1 MTVAVLGVVL
11 LGGLAVLQTALIA
24 GAPLGRFAWGGQHAV
39 LPSGLRIGSAVAI
52 ALYVVVAAFMLQVG
66 GALDVLP
73 ERLTDVAL
81 WVLTGYFTLG
91 VLLNAVSRSRSE
103 RAVMTPVS
111 AVLAASCLVLA
122 LH

>member
-24 GAPLGRFAWGGQHAV
+24 GAPLGRFAWGGRHAV

-52 ALYVVVAAFMLQVG
+52 ALYVVFAAFMLQG
-66 GALDVLP
+66 AGALDVLP
-73 ERLTDVAL
+73 EGLTGPAL
-81 WVLTGYFTLG
+81 WVLTGYFALG
-91 VLLNAVSRSRSE
+91 VVMNAVSRSRSE
-103 RAVMTPVS
+103 RSVMTPVS
-111 AVLAASCLVLA
+111 AVLAACCLVLA